1 MELWSNAYLDGG
13 HGWATAALEVGP
25 WRRITCDY
33 GESGR
38 LFVELKLDGAA
49 APFYMALGTPV
60 QPPAGGARGLFEE
73 GMTQGVA
80 DRLYLPPWALQMLG
94 LIGCGEFVSVDWFSQ
109 DVFPS
114 ATRIVL
120 RPHDS
125 AFYHADA
132 KEELE
137 VALTRLGVVQQGT
150 TVAIPL
156 DCLGGFEV
164 MFDVMATEPAN
175 IVLAEGDEVVIEF
188 EEALDAAAP
197 VAATAAPAAAP
208 ATLDEDDAMLPMA
221 TSPPPAPAA
230 TGHTLGGPASERRM
244 PDGSRWNPWKHG
256 PWTGP

>member
-1 MELWSNAYLDGG
+1 VEIK
-13 HGWATAALEVGP
+13 LE
-25 WRRITCDY
+25 
-33 GESGR
+33 
-38 LFVELKLDGAA
+38 GAA

-60 QPPAGGARGLFEE
+60 QPPGGGASSLFEE

-80 DRLYLPPWALQMLG
+80 DRLYLPSWALQALG
-94 LIGCGEFVSVDWFSQ
+94 LTGYGDFVSVEWFSQ
-109 DVFPS
+109 DAFPP

-137 VALTRLGVVQQGT
+137 VALTRLGVVQRGT

-164 MFDVMATEPAN
+164 LFDVMATEPAN
-175 IVLAEGDEVVIEF
+175 IVLAEGDEVAIEF
-188 EEALDAAAP
+188 EEALDAAPA
-197 VAATAAPAAAP
+197 AAAP
-208 ATLDEDDAMLPMA
+208 APAPIPESLCEDDAMLPTA
-221 TSPPPAPAA
+221 APPPLAPS
-230 TGHTLGGPASERRM
+230 TGRTLGGPASERRM